1 MGETWSFYSFV
12 VKFLFPTKLRK
23 SKNCGLYPFL
33 IRYGAHSMRKFQLP
47 PFFHY
52 LYQKLLFL
60 GLPIKSFTKKLLKLK
75 NIFKNLIF
83 LPSDQKLKFFKEFL
97 RSKNQKKILLCPKK
111 KNELFPI
118 TQLQNFASFD
128 ATTRH
133 LVLARS
139 KPCSYS
145 THQLHLI
152 AKTMQLLNMRVL

>member
-111 KNELFPI
+111 K
-118 TQLQNFASFD
+118 TNFF
-128 ATTRH
+128 
-133 LVLARS
+133 L
-139 KPCSYS
+139 
-145 THQLHLI
+145 
-152 AKTMQLLNMRVL
+152 LLNCRILRVSTQQHDTWSWHDRNLAATVPTSFT